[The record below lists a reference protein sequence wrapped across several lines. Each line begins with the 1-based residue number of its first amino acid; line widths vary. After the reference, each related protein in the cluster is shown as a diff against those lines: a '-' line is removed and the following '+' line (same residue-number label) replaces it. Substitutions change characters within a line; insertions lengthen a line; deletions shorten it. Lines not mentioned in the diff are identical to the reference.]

1 MKEIKT
7 FNVPNIGCDG
17 CVRTIQNEVALVPGV
32 RNVVADLDTKTVV
45 VEWVEP
51 ATREDVEA
59 KLREIDYP
67 AVEA

>member
-17 CVRTIQNEVALVPGV
+17 CVRTIQNEVGELPGV
-32 RNVVADLDTKTVV
+32 TKVVADLDTRTVV
-45 VEWVEP
+45 IEWDAP
-51 ATREDVEA
+51 ATRQQVEA

-67 AVEA
+67 AVEV